1 MFLFGCFSGRDLVAI
16 AVRLSPRILTV
27 SLLRFCTVV
36 KWCLDNSISS
46 QVTTPATAQDL
57 SSALISAL
65 ESNTVSPVAAPNDV
79 TFDILLAEDNL
90 VNQKLAV
97 KILEKYGHAV
107 EIAENGS
114 LAVDSYK
121 LRVAQGRPF
130 DIVLVSAA
138 FSFLFFPLPSLSL
151 SRFFFALSC
160 FKFGCFGET
169 NADNNVQMD
178 VSMPFMGGMEA
189 TELIRA
195 FELHEGLDRTPII
208 ALTAHAS
215 AFFLPFPPLFH
226 ILTKTTI

>member
-1 MFLFGCFSGRDLVAI
+1 M
-16 AVRLSPRILTV
+16 RIL
-27 SLLRFCTVV
+27 SILLIICQLLTRELV

-57 SSALISAL
+57 SAALISAL

-114 LAVDSYK
+114 LAVESFK

-130 DIVLVSAA
+130 DIVL
-138 FSFLFFPLPSLSL
+138 
-151 SRFFFALSC
+151 
-160 FKFGCFGET
+160 
-169 NADNNVQMD
+169 MD

-189 TELIRA
+189 TELIRL
-195 FELHEGLDRTPII
+195 FEHQEGLERTPII

-215 AFFLPFPPLFH
+215 ECRTRSASNPRLH
-226 ILTKTTI
+226 GN

>member
-1 MFLFGCFSGRDLVAI
+1 M
-16 AVRLSPRILTV
+16 
-27 SLLRFCTVV
+27 

-57 SSALISAL
+57 SAALISAL

-114 LAVDSYK
+114 LAVDSFK

-130 DIVLVSAA
+130 DIVLVR
-138 FSFLFFPLPSLSL
+138 P
-151 SRFFFALSC
+151 
-160 FKFGCFGET
+160 
-169 NADNNVQMD
+169 
-178 VSMPFMGGMEA
+178 
-189 TELIRA
+189 
-195 FELHEGLDRTPII
+195 
-208 ALTAHAS
+208 
-215 AFFLPFPPLFH
+215 FFLLLVH
-226 ILTKTTI
+226 LLLMIRCSLLVWLLTIFGLIFFL